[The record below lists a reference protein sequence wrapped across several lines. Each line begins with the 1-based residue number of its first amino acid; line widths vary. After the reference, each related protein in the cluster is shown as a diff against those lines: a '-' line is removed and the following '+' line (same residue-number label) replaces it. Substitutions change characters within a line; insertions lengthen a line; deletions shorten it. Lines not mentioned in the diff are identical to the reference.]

1 MTRIALIIGIAVA
14 ALAVAAPASGEG
26 RLAGSIE
33 PAPTTASDW
42 FERAVERSIAEIP
55 ATAPDW
61 FERAAAA
68 NELRAASVVR
78 RGDDFVRLDP
88 STLPTPTV
96 TASSSSSIEWSQLAL
111 GFGFGIALAAGLS
124 LAVRSMRAQP
134 AH

>member
-1 MTRIALIIGIAVA
+1 MTRITLIIGIAVA
-14 ALAVAAPASGEG
+14 ALTMAAPAFGEG

-33 PAPTTASDW
+33 PAPTTAPDW
-42 FERAVERSIAEIP
+42 FERAIERSIADVP
-55 ATAPDW
+55 AAAPDW

-68 NELRAASVVR
+68 SERRADVVR

-96 TASSSSSIEWSQLAL
+96 TASTSSSIEWDQLAI
-111 GFGFGIALAAGLS
+111 GFGLGIALAAGLS
-124 LAVRSMRAQP
+124 LAMRGMRAQP